1 MSDINCLKLLWDHLQ
16 DVFHAEYLC
25 TNPLCQD
32 FLENLFSDIRRK
44 CGSNDSPDALQFG
57 IAFKY
62 AAIEASFKS
71 CHGVNCEPDNTSN
84 LVTYQDYKQTNV
96 SEKKYSTYLKI
107 ILPPLDTSKPLEIT
121 TRELNGLLYVV
132 GAAARRLP
140 HKKCVHN
147 LVQERNIETRKDD
160 AYQFIKLKQLATS
173 NFLNLPNKKLFDI
186 GVLCFVAFN
195 QKFSKFLSKNKEGV
209 KTRLKRYIN
218 YDLFDDG
225 LCQSCFMLL
234 IDKIFNTFIQG
245 FLKKTKAQQAS
256 KISIK
261 TFKRNRKAG
270 RMCLPL

>member
-1 MSDINCLKLLWDHLQ
+1 M
-16 DVFHAEYLC
+16 
-25 TNPLCQD
+25 
-32 FLENLFSDIRRK
+32 
-44 CGSNDSPDALQFG
+44 
-57 IAFKY
+57 
-62 AAIEASFKS
+62 
-71 CHGVNCEPDNTSN
+71 
-84 LVTYQDYKQTNV
+84 
-96 SEKKYSTYLKI
+96 
-107 ILPPLDTSKPLEIT
+107 DTSKPLEIT
-121 TRELNGLLYVV
+121 TTELNGLLYVV

-140 HKKCVHN
+140 NKKCVHN

-195 QKFSKFLSKNKEGV
+195 QNFSKFLSKNKEGV

-245 FLKKTKAQQAS
+245 FLEMD
-256 KISIK
+256 KILPVWRIGGDIYKRRISSIAK
-261 TFKRNRKAG
+261 
-270 RMCLPL
+270 